1 MLLLVNK
8 PNYEM
13 LVSAVG
19 HRTCGEVRT
28 TVIATP
34 AEMLVEKCYLKCYR
48 VSFSKFCL
56 SAAKLKTGVNQN
68 DSLWI
73 EEHFENLRF
82 QFSRVVY
89 TVALAIEF
97 MKVEFP
103 NASAHFSSRRG
114 WGQSLSIFL
123 ATCRATSLLCKLESV
138 VARITTRLCNLL
150 RNNIQSCELQPHV
163 PRSKRRFYFLQ
174 RILVFVDCFTTCTA
188 TCNATK
194 S

>member
-56 SAAKLKTGVNQN
+56 SAAKLKNGVNQI

-73 EEHFENLRF
+73 EKHFENLRF

-97 MKVEFP
+97 MKV
-103 NASAHFSSRRG
+103 
-114 WGQSLSIFL
+114 
-123 ATCRATSLLCKLESV
+123 
-138 VARITTRLCNLL
+138 
-150 RNNIQSCELQPHV
+150 
-163 PRSKRRFYFLQ
+163 
-174 RILVFVDCFTTCTA
+174 
-188 TCNATK
+188 
-194 S
+194 

>member
-56 SAAKLKTGVNQN
+56 STANSQLALIKFTHFESK
-68 DSLWI
+68 SI
-73 EEHFENLRF
+73 FENLRF

>member
-1 MLLLVNK
+1 MYVSTFLFILLLKMLLLVNK

-56 SAAKLKTGVNQN
+56 SAAKLKTGVNQI

-73 EEHFENLRF
+73 GEHFENLRF

-103 NASAHFSSRRG
+103 NATAHFFFQT
-114 WGQSLSIFL
+114 WV
-123 ATCRATSLLCKLESV
+123 RAEFVNFS
-138 VARITTRLCNLL
+138 CNLS
-150 RNNIQSCELQPHV
+150 RNIFALQV
-163 PRSKRRFYFLQ
+163 GKRCCPYHHS
-174 RILVFVDCFTTCTA
+174 LVQLVA
-188 TCNATK
+188 QQH
-194 S
+194 SV